1 MTKDNTI
8 LASSIYF
15 IALKTLEQVYKN
27 FVPEELLASISRIGG
42 CCQEDILSV
51 GREVLQLA
59 KNFSKSY
66 PNLNNLKK
74 FNRFQYRDD

>member
-1 MTKDNTI
+1 MSV
-8 LASSIYF
+8 LAAAVYF
-15 IALKTLEQVYKN
+15 IGLKTLEQVN
-27 FVPEELLASISRIGG
+27 RSFVPEEILGTIAATCGVS
-42 CCQEDILSV
+42 EDDVLSL

-74 FNRFQYRDD
+74 FNRF